1 MFQRLRNSIHIKS
14 LLGSCKKGD
23 LAMAKR
29 KWTKEEI
36 KEYRKNHSDV
46 FYYNNEDSNFLV
58 PKAYGIGRTFNFA
71 NPISWVFIVVIIGL
85 IVFRKFY

>member
-1 MFQRLRNSIHIKS
+1 MNSSYINS
-14 LLGSCKKGD
+14 LDGRCRKGD
-23 LAMAKR
+23 FNMPKR

-46 FYYNNEDSNFLV
+46 FYYNKEDSNFLV

-71 NPISWVFIVVIIGL
+71 NPISWFFIAVIIGL
-85 IVFRKFY
+85 IVFRKFF